1 MIRSTKDL
9 WAGIIY
15 IFFGVSAIL
24 IARGYTL
31 GTAFRMGPAYFP
43 TVLSV
48 VLIGIGAV
56 SVIRAFIVRG
66 TPIEAFAFKGLFL
79 VTASIAVFGLL
90 VRSAGLII
98 ALPLLVIISAFA
110 SVKFRWRASLIMA
123 AGLTFFCALVFLK
136 GLGSPLPI
144 VGSWFGG

>member
-15 IFFGVSAIL
+15 IFFGVSAIF
-24 IARGYTL
+24 IARSYTL

-43 TVLSV
+43 MVTERL
-48 VLIGIGAV
+48 LIVIGAV

-79 VTASIAVFGLL
+79 VTASVAVFD
-90 VRSAGLII
+90 SC
-98 ALPLLVIISAFA
+98 
-110 SVKFRWRASLIMA
+110 A
-123 AGLTFFCALVFLK
+123 APV
-136 GLGSPLPI
+136 
-144 VGSWFGG
+144 